1 MHAYWKKWSICLH
14 AQATVAAPGFKAG
27 LALGDSKVAE
37 PNTTLLSTPAPD
49 IDSVA
54 QLDEEELNDMMEASK
69 DFFGE

>member
-1 MHAYWKKWSICLH
+1 MRRLQLQLQVSKR
-14 AQATVAAPGFKAG
+14 V

>member
-1 MHAYWKKWSICLH
+1 MHTGKSGPSACMRRL
-14 AQATVAAPGFKAG
+14 QFAAPGFKAG